1 MLIIAN
7 IGNGKVS
14 KIEIL
19 IETHLY
25 FFRRIKTSLPFD
37 RFVNFEFLSC
47 PTTNYSPGKNS
58 LHAKLFS
65 NHVSDKLIIQ
75 ILSFF
80 ILSCG
85 QFGNV
90 PYEV

>member
-65 NHVSDKLIIQ
+65 NQSCFRQTNYTNTIIFYFKLWT
-75 ILSFF
+75 
-80 ILSCG
+80 
-85 QFGNV
+85 V
-90 PYEV
+90 W